1 MNLTADIKIFR
12 AKLRSF
18 RPEKYAHARALALYS
33 AAVAFGDS
41 ELLSQTI
48 KELQKF
54 EVTGEHFYEVTL
66 QSYLFLGFPRMLE
79 AADVLNRYYPLEN
92 AQSHLRQLSPAESET
107 WFENGM
113 NLCQRV
119 YGDNYEPLKRRVESI
134 APEIFRWMIIEGY
147 GKVLSRPELPAPE
160 RELAIIAFL
169 MIENRD
175 RQLHSHIRGALNV
188 GCSIDQVGTVV
199 EDIGEAAGDGY
210 KSANEIMEKVR
221 A

>member
-1 MNLTADIKIFR
+1 MNLTANIERFR
-12 AKLRSF
+12 AKLRTF
-18 RPEKYAHARALALYS
+18 QPEKYAHARALALYS
-33 AAVAFGDS
+33 AAIAFGNGS
-41 ELLSQTI
+41 LLAETI
-48 KELQKF
+48 EKLQQFK
-54 EVTGEHFYEVTL
+54 VTPEHFYEVTL

-92 AQSHLRQLSPAESET
+92 AQSHLRQLSPSESEQ

-113 NLCQRV
+113 DLCRRV
-119 YGDNYEPLKRRVESI
+119 YGDNYEPLKQRVESI

-160 RELAIIAFL
+160 RELAIVAFL

-188 GCSIDQVGTVV
+188 GCSVDQVTTVV
-199 EDIGEAAGDGY
+199 EDIGDAAGDGY
-210 KSANEIMEKVR
+210 ESAHGIMNRVR